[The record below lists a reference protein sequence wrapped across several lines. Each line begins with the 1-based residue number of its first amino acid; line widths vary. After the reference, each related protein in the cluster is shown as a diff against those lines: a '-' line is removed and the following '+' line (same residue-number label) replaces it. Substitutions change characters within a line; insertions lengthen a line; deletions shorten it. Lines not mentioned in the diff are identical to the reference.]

1 VTFSRIYKLN
11 KLNKYSKLHFVWIFF
26 LSLHHGNHRA
36 LLLVMLILVVK
47 ERMKGRELHKYF
59 SVCPTVIDG

>member
-1 VTFSRIYKLN
+1 MD
-11 KLNKYSKLHFVWIFF
+11 FF
-26 LSLHHGNHRA
+26 ILFYLCIMEIIGP

-47 ERMKGRELHKYF
+47 ERMKERELHKYF